1 MEIIEA
7 VLLSWKKEWK
17 CLAQAKKKIEKERKR
32 KKSVRE
38 RETERSSRS
47 KSIEKILLK
56 SLPTTH
62 FTSVELFSVK
72 CEGT

>member
-47 KSIEKILLK
+47 KSTSKKYRENPLEIITNHTL
-56 SLPTTH
+56 H
-62 FTSVELFSVK
+62 FR
-72 CEGT
+72 